1 MANGSSTA
9 KSRQE
14 LVNARKA
21 RRATIRRRLITW
33 GWIIAAGFPVAHETA
48 SELAAQEQNSSARAN
63 QDQAAENKITIVPPV
78 ARAIAVGD
86 PNQPG
91 AVIQTRGGLLRNV
104 FSGNSGSSKGS
115 KDNEDGR
122 KAYPLPPP
130 DPSTVNWAGVP
141 YHTPKPGSVA
151 ATTNNADQ
159 PIRDAKNGSYT
170 SQPSPATPMRP
181 AATSPSSS
189 SRTTTASRPQSLPTN
204 NLPTVS
210 RQPIASDSA
219 DSPRVASAA
228 PLPPTRL
235 QPPSPQ
241 AEFSTSS
248 SSRRSNRRPI
258 DPLSP
263 GELQAQRDSE
273 KTTASSSSANFPT
286 VGRRPLAAPP
296 ADSGSDEGTASPE
309 LMANEEVPTVSRKT
323 ATTVPP
329 SLSEPT
335 TEAAVG
341 PEERVAS
348 ASPAVENK
356 VVEQPAAVAPQ
367 PVSRTQPLSPAAD
380 AKAYPAET
388 IAGQLSPLR
397 PVETDDQGLDSAD
410 SVDGPEMQI
419 ETSDD
424 AETEATDN
432 FYGSG
437 VAEPGKIEVQDLPG
451 EAIQSQPTITPLQSR
466 PLTNP
471 SSNGAMR
478 DAGNRSAA
486 KPIPAAG
493 KVVVASEIPGI
504 RVITEGPSEIL
515 IRELTQYEVRV
526 ENRGAIDATGVIV
539 RTALPPWA
547 EVTGHNAS
555 TGEITPLD
563 ADSDGQVEWI
573 IESLPAGVV
582 ERLFVRIKAVKPGSF
597 DVATNWTSLPQTH
610 SAKVTVRE
618 PKLAVEIEG
627 PDEIIYGKSQ
637 KYRVRVMNPGD
648 GLASNVVFTLAPEAE
663 DAVEQPIGNIPAG
676 KEASFEI
683 ELTARDQGELK
694 IQGAASGD
702 LDLTAMANKS
712 VSVASA
718 QIDATLT
725 GPPLKYQDT
734 DAVYQLLVSNTGT
747 AVSESIAAEIR
758 IPAGVEYLGGI
769 ESARLEGDRLVWNVK
784 SLSPGE
790 SLNYEFTCK
799 MTQTGNHSLTFNCN
813 GTAAGRANVGLETV
827 VEAIADLKLAV
838 FDPPAPASVGA
849 EVTYE
854 IVINNRGSKAAE
866 NVRCVAQFGHGIEP
880 VRVDGHAGD
889 VVTGQVLFNP
899 IARIDAGGQV
909 KLRVIAKADKPGDHR
924 FRAEVRSGETVLV
937 AEEATVFVPARTER
951 VSRSSNDPVNR

>member
-1 MANGSSTA
+1 
-9 KSRQE
+9 
-14 LVNARKA
+14 
-21 RRATIRRRLITW
+21 
-33 GWIIAAGFPVAHETA
+33 
-48 SELAAQEQNSSARAN
+48 
-63 QDQAAENKITIVPPV
+63 
-78 ARAIAVGD
+78 
-86 PNQPG
+86 
-91 AVIQTRGGLLRNV
+91 
-104 FSGNSGSSKGS
+104 
-115 KDNEDGR
+115 
-122 KAYPLPPP
+122 
-130 DPSTVNWAGVP
+130 
-141 YHTPKPGSVA
+141 
-151 ATTNNADQ
+151 
-159 PIRDAKNGSYT
+159 
-170 SQPSPATPMRP
+170 
-181 AATSPSSS
+181 
-189 SRTTTASRPQSLPTN
+189 
-204 NLPTVS
+204 
-210 RQPIASDSA
+210 
-219 DSPRVASAA
+219 
-228 PLPPTRL
+228 
-235 QPPSPQ
+235 
-241 AEFSTSS
+241 
-248 SSRRSNRRPI
+248 
-258 DPLSP
+258 
-263 GELQAQRDSE
+263 
-273 KTTASSSSANFPT
+273 
-286 VGRRPLAAPP
+286 
-296 ADSGSDEGTASPE
+296 
-309 LMANEEVPTVSRKT
+309 MANESVPTVSLKT

-329 SLSEPT
+329 SLSQPT
-335 TEAAVG
+335 TEAAAG
-341 PEERVAS
+341 PEERVAT

-356 VVEQPAAVAPQ
+356 VIEQPAAVVPE
-367 PVSRTQPLSPAAD
+367 PVSRTQPLSPSAD

-397 PVETDDQGLDSAD
+397 PVETDDQGPSSAD
-410 SVDGPEMQI
+410 AVDGPEMQI

-424 AETEATDN
+424 AETETEAADN
-432 FYGSG
+432 FFGSG

-451 EAIQSQPTITPLQSR
+451 EAIQSQPTITPMQSR
-466 PLTNP
+466 PLTTP

-478 DAGNRSAA
+478 DSGNRSAA

-526 ENRGAIDATGVIV
+526 ENRGSIDATGVIV

-618 PKLAVEIEG
+618 PKLSVEIEG

-648 GLASNVVFTLAPEAE
+648 GLASNVVFTLAPDAE

-702 LDLTAMANKS
+702 LDLAAMANKS

-747 AVSESIAAEIR
+747 AISESIAAEIR
-758 IPAGVEYLGGI
+758 IPAGVKYLGGI

-790 SLNYEFTCK
+790 SLNYEFTCT
-799 MTQTGNHSLTFNCN
+799 MAQTGNHPLTFNCN
-813 GTAAGRANVGLETV
+813 GSAAGRASVGLETV

-838 FDPPAPASVGA
+838 FDPPAPAPVGA

-899 IARIDAGGQV
+899 ITRIDAGGQV

>member
-9 KSRQE
+9 NSRQE
-14 LVNARKA
+14 LVNARRA
-21 RRATIRRRLITW
+21 RRATIRRRLISW
-33 GWIIAAGFPVAHETA
+33 GWIVAANLPLAHQVTAESVAQDQSLVA
-48 SELAAQEQNSSARAN
+48 PSPNDSSA
-63 QDQAAENKITIVPPV
+63 EHKITIVPPV
-78 ARAIAVGD
+78 ARAIAVGEQD
-86 PNQPG
+86 APG
-91 AVIQTRGGLLRNV
+91 SVVQTRGGLLRNV
-104 FSGNSGSSKGS
+104 FSSDSGSSQGS

-122 KAYPLPPP
+122 KAFALPPP

-141 YHTPKPGSVA
+141 YHAPKPGSVA
-151 ATTNNADQ
+151 ATTNNSDQ
-159 PIRDAKNGSYT
+159 PIRDTKSGSYA
-170 SQPSPATPMRP
+170 SQP
-181 AATSPSSS
+181 
-189 SRTTTASRPQSLPTN
+189 LPTN
-204 NLPTVS
+204 NLSTIP
-210 RQPIASDSA
+210 RQPAVSDSV
-219 DSPRVASAA
+219 DSPRVASAT
-228 PLPPTRL
+228 PLSSTRL
-235 QPPSPQ
+235 QSPAPQ
-241 AEFSTSS
+241 ADFSTSS

-263 GELQAQRDSE
+263 DELR
-273 KTTASSSSANFPT
+273 TTESNEQGINSSSAPAYPT
-286 VGRRPLAAPP
+286 VGRRELAADS
-296 ADSGSDEGTASPE
+296 ADTGSGDGATPIDSASG
-309 LMANEEVPTVSRKT
+309 ANRPSVDRKT
-323 ATTVPP
+323 TTTVPP
-329 SLSEPT
+329 SLEVSTVDESAATEPT
-335 TEAAVG
+335 
-341 PEERVAS
+341 
-348 ASPAVENK
+348 
-356 VVEQPAAVAPQ
+356 
-367 PVSRTQPLSPAAD
+367 PVSRTQPLSPSAD

-397 PVETDDQGLDSAD
+397 PVDTDNEADQLESDSR
-410 SVDGPEMQI
+410 S
-419 ETSDD
+419 ETSD
-424 AETEATDN
+424 E

-437 VAEPGKIEVQDLPG
+437 VAELSDSEIPELPSEVLQT
-451 EAIQSQPTITPLQSR
+451 QPTSPGMQPLPQATAAPVGTLLDSANQSA
-466 PLTNP
+466 T
-471 SSNGAMR
+471 
-478 DAGNRSAA
+478 

-526 ENRGAIDATGVIV
+526 ENRGSIDATGVIV

-547 EVTGHNAS
+547 EVTGLNAS
-555 TGEITPLD
+555 TGEITPLGEE
-563 ADSDGQVEWI
+563 SDGQVEWI

-582 ERLFVRIKAVKPGSF
+582 ERLFVRIKAAKPGSF

-618 PKLAVEIEG
+618 PKLLVEIEG

-637 KYRVRVMNPGD
+637 TYRVRVMNPGD
-648 GLASNVVFTLAPEAE
+648 GLASNVVFTLAPDAE
-663 DAVEQPIGNIPAG
+663 GAVDQPIGNIPAG

-702 LDLTAMANKS
+702 LDLIATANKS
-712 VSVASA
+712 VAIASA

-734 DAVYQLLVSNTGT
+734 DAVYQLLVANTGT
-747 AVSESIAAEIR
+747 AISESIAAEIR

-769 ESARLEGDRLVWNVK
+769 ESARVEGDRLFWNVK
-784 SLSPGE
+784 LLSPGE
-790 SLNYEFTCK
+790 SLSYEFTCK
-799 MTQTGNHSLTFNCN
+799 MAQTGNHQLTFNCN
-813 GTAAGRANVGLETV
+813 GSAAGRANVGLETV

-838 FDPPAPASVGA
+838 FDPPAPASVGT

-880 VRVDGHAGD
+880 LRVDGHAGD

-909 KLRVIAKADKPGDHR
+909 KLRIVAKADKPGDHR

-937 AEEATVFVPARTER
+937 AEEATVFVPARNER
-951 VSRSSNDPVNR
+951 ISRSSNDPVNR